1 MGEVVA
7 WAFLAALNPTLLA
20 ATTVMLLLE
29 RPLRLMLG
37 YWLGA
42 MFVSVTLGLIIV
54 FALEGSSTVRT
65 TKNTLSPIADFV
77 LAAICLVLAGV
88 LASGRHR
95 AVEERRQSRRAKR
108 GGEKKTPKWQQQ
120 LSKGSTRTTF
130 VIGVALS
137 LPGASY
143 LAGLNNIHKLHYSS
157 AVTVLLVIGF
167 NLVQLLLIEIPM
179 VAFKVA
185 PAQTPV
191 AIERVKEWAHT
202 HWRAAAVWGLL
213 LIGVALAVKGIAEAT

>member
-42 MFVSVTLGLIIV
+42 MFVSVTLGLVIV

-77 LAAICLVLAGV
+77 LAAICLVLAGL

-95 AVEERRQSRRAKR
+95 AVKERRQSRRAKG

-120 LSKGSTRTTF
+120 LSKGSARTTF
-130 VIGVALS
+130 VIGVVLS

-191 AIERVKEWAHT
+191 AIEHAKEWAHT
-202 HWRAAAVWGLL
+202 HWRTAAVWGLL